1 MKNILKQHPD
11 LKAMSA
17 YIQDEN
23 SGQTLGVTA
32 ELQQLVREIFIGSF
46 KQNGSLSVR
55 DLVRNKGGRV
65 VFIEYDL
72 SIGSVLTPIY
82 KLLFD
87 LAIKEALCR
96 TENEGNVFFLM
107 DEFRLLPHLQHIDNG
122 VNFGRSLGAKFIVGV
137 QNIDQ
142 IAEAYGD
149 NLAQSILSGFST
161 VFSFRVNDP
170 HSRQYIKDLYGQ
182 NIKMQTYLSAVQN
195 RGLTEQ
201 IREGWVVEDSDITDL
216 KLGQA
221 VVSTPGCEPFMF
233 QFNKYL

>member
-1 MKNILKQHPD
+1 MSLRKLFDSFSVSAMKNILKQHPD

-149 NLAQSILSGFST
+149 NLAQRRSSSASRPSSPSESTILTPDST
-161 VFSFRVNDP
+161 SKICTARISKCRP
-170 HSRQYIKDLYGQ
+170 ICPQSRTAGSQSRSVRAGSSRTRTSPISVLVRQ
-182 NIKMQTYLSAVQN
+182 S
-195 RGLTEQ
+195 
-201 IREGWVVEDSDITDL
+201 
-216 KLGQA
+216 
-221 VVSTPGCEPFMF
+221 
-233 QFNKYL
+233 